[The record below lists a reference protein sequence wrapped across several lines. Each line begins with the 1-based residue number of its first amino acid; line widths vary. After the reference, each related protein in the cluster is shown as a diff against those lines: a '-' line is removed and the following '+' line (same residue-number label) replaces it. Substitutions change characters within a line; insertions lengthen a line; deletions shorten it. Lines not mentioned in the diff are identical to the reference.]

1 MTATNAS
8 PYRLYLR
15 ENQIPT
21 AWYNLRADMP
31 GKAGTHALAQWQNC
45 HTRGFSTGV
54 CRCSCRPGT

>member
-31 GKAGTHALAQWQNC
+31 E
-45 HTRGFSTGV
+45 
-54 CRCSCRPGT
+54 